1 VPSVEARRFA
11 RANAWLSGGQ
21 PRLRVASAQLP
32 SPKPPGVPAGVRAG
46 IIDRMTDR
54 GLPSADGSSACPFV
68 AFEDD
73 RDERADRPDHR
84 HRCFAES
91 EPAPRALA
99 HQEAYCLSSA
109 FPVCPTFQE
118 WARREAARAI
128 HVAAAAAAVPADDD
142 EMAAAATG
150 GAAMGALGADSDDGE
165 PDDLWSQPRPE
176 PPLEER
182 PRRNPP
188 RDWAAPPPWASG
200 PGGGGPRREGQRQ
213 DEDADVAA
221 PEEGR
226 GLAGSAADRL
236 ARGADVAAEW
246 GRRSQAR
253 PLPFG
258 PDSPSVPADP
268 DLAGLVGRAARQ
280 AEAAESHAEVRPPT
294 RPARRPTVS
303 STRDRGRNQDRDLE
317 RERAERE
324 GNDGPAWERRRRYE
338 AYPSIKTRAGL
349 SGLPAIPTVGVLFG
363 GVVLAAIILFFLPAL
378 LGVGGRDPGGAT
390 SSTSPSAAE
399 ASSSLEP
406 TPIPA
411 PTPQIYVIKSGD
423 TLSRIAREFNV
434 TLDALLE
441 ANKDR
446 ISNPN
451 RIKVGDEIIIPVPV
465 TEEVPAEA
473 SPSAS

>member
-1 VPSVEARRFA
+1 
-11 RANAWLSGGQ
+11 
-21 PRLRVASAQLP
+21 
-32 SPKPPGVPAGVRAG
+32 
-46 IIDRMTDR
+46 MTDQ
-54 GLPSADGSSACPFV
+54 GLPSAEGSSACPFV

-84 HRCFAES
+84 HRCFAEPQ
-91 EPAPRALA
+91 PAPRALA

-128 HVAAAAAAVPADDD
+128 PAAASAASPVDDGGTGASLAAAAAMSGTGDAPDD
-142 EMAAAATG
+142 EP
-150 GAAMGALGADSDDGE
+150 E
-165 PDDLWSQPRPE
+165 DLWNRRPDE

-188 RDWAAPPPWASG
+188 RDWAAPPPWASSG
-200 PGGGGPRREGQRQ
+200 VGRREGRQ
-213 DEDADVAA
+213 DPAAAGADAPDEA
-221 PEEGR
+221 R

-236 ARGADVAAEW
+236 ARGGKVDEEW
-246 GRRSQAR
+246 GHRSMAR
-253 PLPFG
+253 PRTTG
-258 PDSPSVPADP
+258 ADSPAAPADP
-268 DLAGLVGRAARQ
+268 DLAGLVSRAARR
-280 AEAAESHAEVRPPT
+280 AEADESHGEVRPPT

-303 STRDRGRNQDRDLE
+303 STRDRGPRDRDQE
-317 RERAERE
+317 RDRADR
-324 GNDGPAWERRRRYE
+324 GANDGPAWERRRRYE

-349 SGLPAIPTVGVLFG
+349 SGMPAIPTVGVLFG

-378 LGVGGRDPGGAT
+378 LGVGGRDPGGVG
-390 SSTSPSAAE
+390 SSASPSAA
-399 ASSSLEP
+399 AATPSLEP
-406 TPIPA
+406 TPIPD

-465 TEEVPAEA
+465 TEEVPAEP

>member
-1 VPSVEARRFA
+1 
-11 RANAWLSGGQ
+11 
-21 PRLRVASAQLP
+21 
-32 SPKPPGVPAGVRAG
+32 
-46 IIDRMTDR
+46 M
-54 GLPSADGSSACPFV
+54 DGSSACPFV

-84 HRCFAES
+84 HRCFAEPQ
-91 EPAPRALA
+91 PAPRALA

-118 WARREAARAI
+118 WARREAAQA
-128 HVAAAAAAVPADDD
+128 VPVALSAAPAEDDDDADASLSGAAAMSLAGDGPDDD
-142 EMAAAATG
+142 V
-150 GAAMGALGADSDDGE
+150 
-165 PDDLWSQPRPE
+165 PDDLWSRPPDE

-200 PGGGGPRREGQRQ
+200 PGGAGRREARPEPAAAGADAP
-213 DEDADVAA
+213 DEA
-221 PEEGR
+221 R

-236 ARGADVAAEW
+236 ARGGRVEEEW
-246 GRRSQAR
+246 GHRSMAR
-253 PLPFG
+253 PRTPAT
-258 PDSPSVPADP
+258 DSPAAPADP
-268 DLAGLVGRAARQ
+268 DLAGLVSGAARG
-280 AEAAESHAEVRPPT
+280 AEADESHGEVRPPT
-294 RPARRPTVS
+294 RPSRRPTVS
-303 STRDRGRNQDRDLE
+303 STRDRGRDQE
-317 RERAERE
+317 RERERGE
-324 GNDGPAWERRRRYE
+324 RAAATHDGPLWERQRRYE

-378 LGVGGRDPGGAT
+378 LGVGGRDPGGVG
-390 SSTSPSAAE
+390 SSASPSAA
-399 ASSSLEP
+399 ALTPTPAP
-406 TPIPA
+406 TPIPD
-411 PTPQIYVIKSGD
+411 PTPQVYVIKSGD

-451 RIKVGDEIIIPVPV
+451 RIAVGDEIIIPVPV
-465 TEEVPAEA
+465 TEEVPAESSA
-473 SPSAS
+473 APS